1 MILKDEKIK
10 KEILTD
16 NSKKLN
22 QYQTMLSIRL
32 FEEKI
37 DYFFSKGLLGGTCHL
52 CIGQEASAVGVISQL
67 QKGDKVVSTHR
78 GHGHAIAMGGNLSL
92 LFAELMEKKIGY
104 CMGRGGT
111 QHICAK
117 DLGFYGTNG
126 ITGGGIPIATGL
138 ALASKRDKKNKI
150 VVSFF
155 GDGAVNQ
162 GTFHESLNMASIWNL
177 PIVYVCENNL
187 YAMSMPIEKAVKNT
201 NLASR
206 AESYGIPG
214 VVADGTNIEDVE
226 EKSLKLIKLA
236 REGKGPSLLEI
247 KSYRYK
253 GHSKSDNRV
262 YRTREEEQN
271 WMKKD
276 GINILKNKLIKL
288 GLKKEIQE
296 IEEEVKKTII
306 DAEKIAIDAEYSTD
320 YISNVR

>member
-206 AESYGIPG
+206 AESYSIPG